1 MTPREVVLP
10 PVEINPE
17 ELAQRLMSPA
27 QPKPPYKVVAHRAD
41 RPLKIGEIEIPCYV
55 LENEERVLSQRG
67 FLDATGFSR
76 RHRVG
81 TGGGAQITDFE
92 PPNWLKP
99 FTDAVWGVEPKSPIP
114 LISPATTGNV
124 VIYSYPATMLP
135 ELCGAVMEAHRKDA
149 TTSRQGAIVERASIL
164 LRGFAKVGIIALI
177 DEATGYQRVRAERA
191 LAEILKEYLSE
202 ELQPWV
208 RTFPYEFYEQLYRLR
223 EWGEPAP
230 NGKMPSAIGR
240 DTVDLVYSR
249 LAPGVYE
256 EVTAR
261 TPRLSG
267 GELKWR
273 LSRWFS
279 PNQGHAKLRKHI
291 DGVIVLMKS
300 SIDWKDFKTRLP
312 KVYRK
317 YHDTRQLTLDLK
329 QKSQRH
335 IPGL

>member
-1 MTPREVVLP
+1 MTPRKVVLP

-55 LENEERVLSQRG
+55 LDNEMRVLSQRG
-67 FLDATGFSR
+67 AASALT
-76 RHRVG
+76 VQL
-81 TGGGAQITDFE
+81 GGSARDGEMPLFMTQ
-92 PPNWLKP
+92 NWLKP
-99 FTDAVWGVEPKSPIP
+99 FIHADLLAVAKFPIP
-114 LISPATTGNV
+114 FANPQAPGV
-124 VIYSYPATMLP
+124 VYGYQAELLP
-135 ELCGAVMEAHRKDA
+135 ELCAAIIEANRQGA
-149 TTSRQGAIVERASIL
+149 TTSRQEGIVERASIL

-329 QKSQRH
+329 QKSQRD